1 MKTKATLAATLC
13 IVASIFV
20 SSVNEVYSSPMPYAK
35 QYVGKNE
42 RKNRVQLR
50 NLLNVD
56 PARTP
61 WCAAFVNSILKKI
74 GNKGSKS
81 LKAAS
86 FLHWGVRVSKPRE
99 GDIVIIKTGRGYHV
113 GFFAGFAKGKVLVLG
128 GNQSNSVKITAYS
141 VKRVVQYRRG

>member
-13 IVASIFV
+13 IVASIFI

-42 RKNRVQLR
+42 RKNRVQLKG
-50 NLLNVD
+50 LLNID
-56 PARTP
+56 PARIP
-61 WCAAFVNSILKKI
+61 WCAAFVNSILKKS

-81 LKAAS
+81 LKANS
-86 FLHWGVRVSKPRE
+86 FLSWGVRVSKPRE
-99 GDIVIIKTGRGYHV
+99 GDIVIIKTGHGYHV
-113 GFFAGFAKGKVLVLG
+113 GFFAGFKNGKVLVLG

-141 VKRVVQYRRG
+141 AKRVVQYRRG